1 MEFTVYILFSPVH
14 QKIYIGQTSN
24 LIQRI
29 ISHNQLGN
37 DWTKRFRP
45 WIVIYTEICSEK
57 SKALKREKELK
68 GGKGREWIWSKI
80 KNEYP
85 NTGFISA

>member
-1 MEFTVYILFSPVH
+1 MDFTVYILFSSIH

-24 LIQRI
+24 LIQRF
-29 ISHNQLGN
+29 ISHNELGN

-45 WIVIYTEICSEK
+45 WNVIYTEIYSER
-57 SKALKREKELK
+57 SQALKREKELK
-68 GGKGREWIWSKI
+68 GGKGRKWIWEKI

-85 NTGFISA
+85 TAGFISA